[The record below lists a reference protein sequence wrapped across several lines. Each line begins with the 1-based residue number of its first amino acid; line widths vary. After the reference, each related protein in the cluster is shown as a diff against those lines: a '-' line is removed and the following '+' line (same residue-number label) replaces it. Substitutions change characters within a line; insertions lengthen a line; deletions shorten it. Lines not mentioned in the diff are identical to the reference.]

1 MQVLVYMYSEVL
13 QLVTFKS
20 QDRFQTTGSSF
31 PLVQPKMKFI
41 SVLSVALTQ
50 RKATLGCS
58 LDQMELLSLVVV
70 SSILPTHGLGNSE

>member
-20 QDRFQTTGSSF
+20 QDRFQTTGLSF
-31 PLVQPKMKFI
+31 PLIQPKMEFI

-50 RKATLGCS
+50 RTATLGCS
-58 LDQMELLSLVVV
+58 LDQMELLLLVVV
-70 SSILPTHGLGNSE
+70 SSILPTNGLGNSE